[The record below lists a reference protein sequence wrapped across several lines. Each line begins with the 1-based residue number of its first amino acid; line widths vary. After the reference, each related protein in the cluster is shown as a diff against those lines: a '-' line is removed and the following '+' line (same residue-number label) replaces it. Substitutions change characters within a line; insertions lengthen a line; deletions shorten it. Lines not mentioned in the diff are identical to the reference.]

1 MSSFGIEERTLLNDS
16 ARQYFESEYPFE
28 RFADHSAQRGRVGWN
43 EQAWRECAKLGWL
56 GVAVGDEA
64 GGAGGGMTELAIVV
78 AAAGRQLALE
88 PWGATCAVA
97 MYLLEHVAGEAAGA
111 QLQQAMSGELTPVL
125 CHYEPDAGYAR
136 DYVKTVAAAE
146 GDTFVLS
153 GAKTFALHAGHADR
167 LLVTARVGDAD
178 GPLSVFSVPAD
189 ALGLQRTAGAALD
202 GRHGASV
209 TLTNVACPRDALLYE
224 PGPHTEVRVQHALD
238 RGALANAAEA
248 AGAMAAVS
256 EQTVEYLKNRQQFG
270 KPLSSFQVIQH
281 RLVDMSMQS
290 EETRAVVM
298 RALVAMD
305 SGAED
310 AREIV
315 WQTKMLTSRAA
326 QAVGAEA
333 VQLHGG
339 MGMTDELA
347 IGHYYK
353 RLLVCAS
360 QYGDGDW
367 YAGQLSA

>member
-1 MSSFGIEERTLLNDS
+1 MSNFGAEERSLLNDS
-16 ARQYFESEYPFE
+16 ARQYFETEYPFE
-28 RFADHSAQRGRVGWN
+28 RFADNSAQRVGAGWDQ
-43 EQAWRECAKLGWL
+43 ESWRECARLGWL
-56 GVAVGDEA
+56 GVAVDDEV

-88 PWGATCAVA
+88 PWSATCAVA
-97 MYLLEHVAGEAAGA
+97 MYLLEQAVGDAAGA
-111 QLQQAMSGELTPVL
+111 QLKQAMSGDLTPIL
-125 CHYEPDAGYAR
+125 CHYEPDGGYAR
-136 DYVKTVAAAE
+136 DYVKTVATAD
-146 GDTFVLS
+146 GDGFVLN
-153 GAKTFALHAGHADR
+153 GAKTFALHAGHAD
-167 LLVTARVGDAD
+167 LLLITARICDD
-178 GPLSVFSVPAD
+178 TGPLSVFAVSADVP
-189 ALGLQRTAGAALD
+189 GLKRTAGAALD

-209 TLTNVACPRDALLYE
+209 TLSNVSCANGALLYE
-224 PGPHTEVRVQHALD
+224 PGADADAHVQRALD

-256 EQTVEYLKNRQQFG
+256 EQTLEYLKNRQQFG
-270 KPLSSFQVIQH
+270 KPLTSFQVLQH

-305 SGAED
+305 AGAED
-310 AREIV
+310 CREIV

-326 QAVGAEA
+326 QAVGGEA